1 VDLPGVGPP
10 GRASYEIELAKEAA
24 DDLIRVLCGAEVV
37 ELLQDLSERPFDVM
51 HSGLGKMLALLVKTL
66 LALDEFLPVERAPER
81 GLGLPDWKRVGEEAG
96 DAMP

>member
-1 VDLPGVGPP
+1 MPRVGPAR
-10 GRASYEIELAKEAA
+10 GAGHEVELAKKAA
-24 DDLIRVLCGAEVV
+24 DDLIGVLCGAEVV

-51 HSGLGKMLALLVKTL
+51 YSRLGKMLALLVETL

-81 GLGLPDWKRVGEEAG
+81 GLGLPDRKRVSEEAG